1 MTRPTRNKLMVVAF
15 VVAAFFAAPRLGNVA
30 LWGATVIATSIV
42 ALALWVTWPL
52 HRARALLR
60 KQQYEP
66 AATELAAFE
75 SSMTQTG
82 WKRTLAAMAV
92 GLYTSNALAAA
103 RNTLGAVRLEQAR
116 LEDAQTHFKAALA
129 HDAGYAVPWGNL
141 AVIAAMR
148 GDAGGAEEA
157 RIRAAELGFKPKVLA
172 AIIKDKLSS
181 MSAPRANHHS
191 PAGRD

>member
-1 MTRPTRNKLMVVAF
+1 MTRPLRNKLVVVVF
-15 VVAAFFAAPRLGNVA
+15 VIAAFFVAPRLNDVA
-30 LWGATVIATSIV
+30 LWGATVVATPLV
-42 ALALWVTWPL
+42 VLALWVTWPF

-75 SSMTQTG
+75 SSLTQIG
-82 WKRTLAAMAV
+82 WKRVLAGTAV

-116 LEDAQTHFKAALA
+116 LEDAETHFKAALG
-129 HDAGYAVPWGNL
+129 HDALYAVPWGNL
-141 AVIAAMR
+141 AVLAAMR

-157 RIRAAELGFKPKVLA
+157 RVKAASLGFQPKVLA
-172 AIIKDKLSS
+172 AIIKDKL
-181 MSAPRANHHS
+181 AAQQ
-191 PAGRD
+191 